1 MWDVLNITRFCIRG
15 VISRSGEGATLGG
28 VRVPVAFWMKRP
40 EHRAVSVQSIAE
52 AAGVTRQ
59 AVYAILERLK
69 SHPLP

>member
-1 MWDVLNITRFCIRG
+1 MRTSPDLARVKRAAARVRRAREEYRRALAAAH
-15 VISRSGEGATLGG
+15 EAGA
-28 VRVPVAFWMKRP
+28 
-40 EHRAVSVQSIAE
+40 SVQAIAE

>member
-1 MWDVLNITRFCIRG
+1 MRTSPDLARVKRAALRVR
-15 VISRSGEGATLGG
+15 RAREEYRRALAAAHEAGA
-28 VRVPVAFWMKRP
+28 
-40 EHRAVSVQSIAE
+40 SVQAIAE